1 MNKPQAPIDY
11 NNPVITIKGLKKS
24 FDDYHVLRG
33 VDLQLF
39 QGENLVVL
47 GRSGTGKSVLIKIVS
62 GLLTADHGSV
72 NVLGCDI
79 NKVTPKELQELQ
91 GENLVVLGRS
101 GTGKSVLIKIVSGLL
116 TADHGSVNV
125 LGCDINKVTP
135 KELQE
140 LRIRIGFSFQN
151 SALYDSMTV
160 RKNLEFP
167 LVRNRKGIGKKEI
180 DAKVDEVLEAV
191 GLRQT
196 INQMPSELSGGQRKR
211 IGIAR
216 TLILNPEIMLY
227 DEPTAGLDPITCIDI
242 NELINEVQE
251 QYKTSSIIITH
262 DLTCAKQT
270 GDRIAMLLDGQ
281 FQHQGTF
288 EEVFDTDDKRV
299 KPFFDYN
306 FIK

>member
-1 MNKPQAPIDY
+1 MDKPKAPIDY
-11 NNPVITIKGLKKS
+11 KNAVISIKGLEKS

-33 VDLQLF
+33 IDLELY

-47 GRSGTGKSVLIKIVS
+47 GRSGTGKSVLIKIIS
-62 GLLTADHGSV
+62 GLLKADRGTI
-72 NVLGCDI
+72 NVLGNDI
-79 NKVTPKELQELQ
+79 DTISDKELQ
-91 GENLVVLGRS
+91 
-101 GTGKSVLIKIVSGLL
+101 
-116 TADHGSVNV
+116 A
-125 LGCDINKVTP
+125 
-135 KELQE
+135 

-167 LVRNRKGIGKKEI
+167 LVRNRRTLTRKEI
-180 DAKVDEVLEAV
+180 DTAVETVLDAV
-191 GLRQT
+191 GLSQT

-227 DEPTAGLDPITCIDI
+227 DEPTAGLDPITCIEI

-251 QYKTSSIIITH
+251 RFNTSSIIITH

-281 FQHQGTF
+281 FQRQGHF
-288 EEVFDTDDKRV
+288 DEVFNTTDVRV

>member
-1 MNKPQAPIDY
+1 MKKAKAHIDL
-11 NNPVITIKGLKKS
+11 NNEVIRIRGLKKA
-24 FDDYHVLRG
+24 FEDYAVLRG
-33 VDLQLF
+33 IDLDLY

-47 GRSGTGKSVLIKIVS
+47 GRSGTGKSVLIKIIS
-62 GLLTADHGSV
+62 GLLKPDEGTV
-72 NVLGCDI
+72 EVLGHELETI
-79 NKVTPKELQELQ
+79 SEEELQ
-91 GENLVVLGRS
+91 
-101 GTGKSVLIKIVSGLL
+101 
-116 TADHGSVNV
+116 A
-125 LGCDINKVTP
+125 
-135 KELQE
+135 

-167 LVRNRKGIGKKEI
+167 LVRNSKNLTRKEI
-180 DAKVDEVLEAV
+180 DHSVEEVLDAV
-191 GLRQT
+191 GLSKT

-227 DEPTAGLDPITCIDI
+227 DEPTAGLDPITCIEI

-251 QYKTSSIIITH
+251 RFKTSSIVITH
-262 DLTCAKQT
+262 DLTCAKMV

-281 FQHQGTF
+281 FQRTGTF
-288 EEVFDTDDKRV
+288 DEVFDTNDERV

-306 FIK
+306 FIQ